1 MTWALPSAQSM
12 TPHLRVASLS
22 SRHILAGTRVH
33 LAHLTTAA
41 RPTWSLCT
49 PLRTLASRGFPSE
62 NGYGHGNQSFQSSPY
77 SQVSV
82 SASASVSVYASAFVH
97 AFVAIVWRTFPNL
110 DTDFHYHDRRLSLSS
125 LSLRFLRSLT
135 LLTQLT
141 QMSLLRSLRK

>member
-33 LAHLTTAA
+33 LAHLHTAA
-41 RPTWSLCT
+41 RPTWSRCT

-62 NGYGHGNQSFQSSPY
+62 NGYGQGKQSFQSSPY

-82 SASASVSVYASAFVH
+82 SASASVSVCASASAH
-97 AFVAIVWRTFPNL
+97 AFVATAWRAFACLNA
-110 DTDFHYHDRRLSLSS
+110 DIHHCDRRLSLSS
-125 LSLRFLRSLT
+125 LSLRLLMRSLT
-135 LLTQLT
+135 SLTQLT
-141 QMSLLRSLRK
+141 QMS